1 LSRVYIKDHLNE
13 FVEVPYRS
21 RSFIPITLEEQR
33 WATRKLRNENA
44 AVNEQALFR
53 AIAQRREM
61 VEEAQKKTM
70 RTRRSHQKT
79 AYALQSTVPE
89 SPTQSA
95 EEGPEIV
102 GPVQPYKVEI
112 WE

>member
-1 LSRVYIKDHLNE
+1 M
-13 FVEVPYRS
+13 F
-21 RSFIPITLEEQR
+21 
-33 WATRKLRNENA
+33 
-44 AVNEQALFR
+44 
-53 AIAQRREM
+53 
-61 VEEAQKKTM
+61 EEAQKKTM
-70 RTRRSHQKT
+70 RTRRNHQKT
-79 AYALQSTVPE
+79 AYALQSAPPE